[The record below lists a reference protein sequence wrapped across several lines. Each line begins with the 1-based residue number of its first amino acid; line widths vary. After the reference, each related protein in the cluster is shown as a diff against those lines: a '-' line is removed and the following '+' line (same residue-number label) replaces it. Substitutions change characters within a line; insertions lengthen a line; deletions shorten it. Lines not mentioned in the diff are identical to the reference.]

1 MLKKVGQKLIS
12 FYCHPDFQEDIIGD
26 LEEYYEAHSKS
37 KGVRYANRKF
47 FLDALLLF
55 RLSLLKDKWFSQ
67 QLINTPMVRNIFK
80 TAFRVFWKEKGYAS
94 LNILGL
100 TIGITAS
107 MLLLLFVE
115 SERSVNQFHSDIDN
129 IYQVM
134 EHQTYSNYSYTYESN
149 PGPLSDY
156 FKQDMAEVEYMAAF
170 TWMEERLFRINGQ
183 SFKEQGRVAS
193 EDFFQIFD
201 VKFIE
206 GSKEE
211 SLTDPTKLYLSRSTK
226 ERIFGDQPA
235 LSKTL
240 QVDGWGDYQVAG
252 VFEDIPKESTIN
264 FDFVMPYAPWK
275 ARNGWL
281 DNWGNNGI
289 RGIAKLQPGVDV
301 EAFNTKI
308 LNYVNDKQDGE
319 ESVVTLFLQPFG
331 DRYLYN
337 NYDDGKLA
345 GGRIAYVKLFTVVAI
360 FILMIAAINFM
371 NLATAR
377 STKRAKEV
385 GIKKVVGSSK
395 FYLLLQF
402 MSESIILATFSTI
415 VAGFL
420 IMLILPP
427 LNTLVDKAMTFSFTE
442 LNQVG
447 LLLGIGVGVGF
458 LSGLYP
464 SFVLSGFKALSVLK
478 GTFKTS
484 GWSNGLRKG
493 LVVFQFIISTVLII
507 STLVIHDQMSF
518 IKNKNLGYNKDNV
531 VYFGVEG
538 ELEDLNTRELLKQRI
553 LENPNFVEAT
563 FSNGSPLS
571 VGSSTSGGFS
581 WEGKIDQNQTNFY
594 IIRAGHDF
602 VETYGLDIIQGRS
615 FDKALATDTMN
626 VIINEQTAKMMNVD
640 DPMGVPITFWN
651 RTGRVVGIVKDFH
664 FSSLHEGIEPLI
676 IGLRPEDSQVFS
688 VKMTG
693 QNVKENLAYLEKT
706 VKEINPNYPF
716 EYRFVDESF
725 EQLYKSESTIGILAD
740 YFSVIAIFIS
750 LLGLFGLASF
760 AAEQRIKE
768 IGVRKV
774 LGASII
780 NLLVLMTK
788 GFMILVGVGFI
799 IAAPIG
805 YYFMDNWLNAFEYRV
820 DIGPSVF
827 LLAGLASLVITV
839 LTVSYHSL
847 KAVHANPAK
856 SLKYE

>member
-1 MLKKVGQKLIS
+1 
-12 FYCHPDFQEDIIGD
+12 
-26 LEEYYEAHSKS
+26 
-37 KGVRYANRKF
+37 
-47 FLDALLLF
+47 
-55 RLSLLKDKWFSQ
+55 
-67 QLINTPMVRNIFK
+67 MVKNIFK
-80 TAFRVFWKEKGYAS
+80 TAFRVFWKQRGYAA

-107 MLLLLFVE
+107 MLLLLFVQ
-115 SERSVNQFHSDIDN
+115 SERSINQFHTDIDN

-134 EHQTYSNYSYTYESN
+134 EHQTYSGYSYTYESN
-149 PGPLSDY
+149 PGPLSDH

-170 TWMEERLFRINGQ
+170 TWVEERLFRINGQ
-183 SFKEQGRVAS
+183 SYKEGGRMAS
-193 EDFFQIFD
+193 EDFFKIFD

-206 GSKEE
+206 GVKEG

-226 ERIFGDQPA
+226 ERIFGDEPA
-235 LSKTL
+235 LAKTL
-240 QVDGWGDYQVAG
+240 QVDGWGEYQVAG
-252 VFEDIPKESTIN
+252 VFEDVPEETTIN
-264 FDFVMPYAPWK
+264 FNFIMPYEPWK
-275 ARNGWL
+275 ARNDWL
-281 DNWGNNGI
+281 LDWSNNGI
-289 RGIAKLQPGVDV
+289 RGIAKLQAGVDF
-301 EAFNTKI
+301 EAFNKKI
-308 LNYVNDKQDGE
+308 ENYVSEKQDGE
-319 ESVVTLFLQPFG
+319 ESVVTLFVQPFG

-337 NYDDGKLA
+337 NYEDGKLA
-345 GGRIAYVKLFTVVAI
+345 GGRISYVRLLTVVAF

-402 MSESIILATFSTI
+402 MAESILLATVSTI
-415 VAGFL
+415 IAGLL
-420 IMLILPP
+420 IMLVLPP
-427 LNTLVDKAMTFSFTE
+427 LNTLVDRSMTFSFTQ
-442 LNQVG
+442 LNHVG
-447 LLLGIGVGVGF
+447 LLLSIGVGIGF

-464 SFVLSGFKALSVLK
+464 SFVLSGFNALSVLK

-493 LVVFQFIISTVLII
+493 LVVFQFVISTILII
-507 STLVIHDQMSF
+507 STLVIHNQMTF
-518 IKNKNLGYNKDNV
+518 IRNKNLGYNKENV
-531 VYFGVEG
+531 VYFSVEG
-538 ELEDLNTRELLKQRI
+538 ALSDLNTREMLKQRI
-553 LENPNFVEAT
+553 LDNPNFLSAT
-563 FSNGSPLS
+563 YSNGSPLS

-581 WEGKIDQNQTNFY
+581 WEGKVDQNQTNFY

-602 VETYGLDIIQGRS
+602 VETYGLDVIQGRS
-615 FDKALATDTMN
+615 FDKALSTDTMN
-626 VIINEQTAKMMNVD
+626 VLINEQTAKLMNVE
-640 DPMGVPITFWN
+640 DPLGVPITFWN

-664 FSSLHEGIEPLI
+664 FSSLHQSIEPLV

-693 QNVKENLAYLEKT
+693 QNVKENVAFLEKT

-716 EYRFVDESF
+716 EYSFLDESF
-725 EQLYKSESTIGILAD
+725 ERLYRSENTIGTLAD
-740 YFSVIAIFIS
+740 YFSLIAIFIS

-774 LGASII
+774 LGASIG
-780 NLLVLMTK
+780 NLLMLMTK
-788 GFMILVGVGFI
+788 GFMVLVGLGFL

-827 LLAGLASLVITV
+827 IIAGLASLIITV

-847 KAVHANPAK
+847 KAVHANPVN